1 MIAGLVG
8 ALVGL
13 GGSWVI
19 LRGAAMASR
28 RIRRSARPALLWT
41 AVGNCG
47 APPRDQSRKFALIGI
62 TLTVGAW
69 LIVPA
74 VVALAFALELR

>member
-28 RIRRSARPALLWT
+28 RIRRSARPALALLWT

-74 VVALAFALELR
+74 VVALAFAL

>member
-1 MIAGLVG
+1 MTSAGGVDSG
-8 ALVGL
+8 
-13 GGSWVI
+13 
-19 LRGAAMASR
+19 R
-28 RIRRSARPALLWT
+28 

-47 APPRDQSRKFALIGI
+47 APPRDQSRTIALIGI

-74 VVALAFALELR
+74 VVAIAFAL